1 MSSFFHATELA
12 QPSDLIGYWLARVKN
27 CSAFGIHTDD
37 NVTDERHAADF
48 GVMGV
53 CVHPGN

>member
-37 NVTDERHAADF
+37 NVTD
-48 GVMGV
+48 
-53 CVHPGN
+53 